1 MKLEDKFF
9 NGFFYSFLISVFLSS
24 VVVTIILSF
33 FTNNNYDKRTKQ
45 YIIDIEKK
53 NSKKIA
59 NMANIVITTKIQ
71 KLQSGLNELI
81 LLYQK
86 NAKKLL
92 ESNQDQE
99 LNTKFLKNLLTIEYG
114 FCRLYLED
122 SKKMA
127 FWFIDEFITEND
139 LDDKKDIKNQLIAF
153 NNIIPNLDSILKTT
167 KPHSFAYYF
176 YFDENELYI
185 SFPIFDACTSYYI
198 YYMRD
203 PFYSDPLCMN
213 DDGEYFQV
221 YKLKCENF
229 FLNMMKSKSNIYDN
243 NYLSNQ
249 HKTIFIAN
257 YYDVMEYDYV
267 TYNKEFSMCI
277 EFIDPI
283 TGGKGHACVDTLYTD
298 TVSFLEELNSK
309 IPGFFFVS
317 NVGFNNLFYFPQGT
331 STPKTS
337 TEQIY
342 NWIMNFKLAEKTYFH
357 DNIRKIISSSYN
369 DYIGNSLFDE
379 IYINGKNN
387 SEQYF
392 FINEEEFKYS
402 LYPIFVEDLNGKKE
416 HIMSIIYVYNDR
428 LFLEKINIYTSSLV
442 IKILL
447 GLIIFI
453 IFGYGLLYIIY
464 LTFNTLAKHIVIPIK
479 NINYML
485 KGINIGGKN
494 RLKYLEYLERKR
506 DENLEKLE
514 KIYLNEKK
522 KNLNEKSEDTESNL
536 INNYDEYKDYL
547 DNYNS
552 KTDLNIQT
560 KDSIFEKI
568 KQFSDFNKRFD
579 EENDF
584 IEKEIDFY
592 DFDELLLQYR
602 CYEIE
607 NLVKDLM
614 DLKSSMILTSK
625 DRELEKNIDYSF
637 SESIFRNFKN
647 KEGAIICQSN
657 LGNLQSQLLKFDKAI
672 YHLALS
678 LQDNDLRRFL
688 SQNLTDEFDED
699 DSLLKLLSNSY
710 GKLKQKEKRNILV
723 NKQMN
728 NSKVNF
734 SQKKIG
740 ILINTRYCRLIH
752 AYYMFFKNI
761 QKLQKSNDYKM
772 SGQFM
777 NTLFHTINYYHKII
791 IQYIYLSYVKND
803 LVKIGESILDYIEFL
818 IKFKFKTSSNDKNF
832 LKIYYR
838 GNPEFQEK
846 QKFKKKIFDK
856 IISWFSLFDEYIS
869 YVKDNSSLNDTKCIA
884 DDYSHN
890 LNIENFE
897 FDLESQTVFM
907 FRINIQRSN
916 FLKGK
921 FSLFCKNYNDA
932 LFYFMSAAKKNSIV
946 IDGLIKKRSLKHIYK
961 LLKKMKKKFEKFGLK
976 HLYMD
981 KEIKKYQKDKIKINH
996 KNKIESRNSNK
1007 LIKLEAFENITF
1019 GEEIEIIKRDIIK
1032 YINECNAKKEKD
1044 IMVLI
1049 DFNLYSKKEKNL
1061 NIDTSNINS
1070 FIEETILILNY
1081 YLSTNDRFGVAI
1093 YENDYQIICPLMRVD
1108 KIDNESFSKDLINF
1122 KEKAFNQKNEVEEFD
1137 INFEEIID
1145 NDLGFNLSRN
1155 NLSENSEDDHS
1166 EDTEKYIKNNY
1177 DKIIGLVKVINNIN
1191 NYIKLKGEAK
1201 NDKYIILFTDF
1212 FNIQFIEVEQIEKI
1226 LEKLEEDKEVI
1237 FLLVGKNKNFNI
1249 KYEFNNFEINYKIEK
1264 LILGKFREN
1273 SEVINFENIK
1283 KIKTILSNSKV
1294 IKDEIIYPNE
1304 IYK

>member
-1 MKLEDKFF
+1 MFIFCDYL
-9 NGFFYSFLISVFLSS
+9 LSVF
-24 VVVTIILSF
+24 ID
-33 FTNNNYDKRTKQ
+33 NNYDKRTKQ
-45 YIIDIEKK
+45 YIIDLEKK
-53 NSKKIA
+53 NAKKIA
-59 NMANIVITTKIQ
+59 NTANIILTTKIQ

-81 LLYQK
+81 ILYQK

-92 ESNQDQE
+92 KSNQEYE
-99 LNTKFLKNLLTIEYG
+99 LNTELIKNLLTIEYG
-114 FCRLYLED
+114 FCEEYLED

-127 FWFIDEFITEND
+127 FWFMDELTTEND
-139 LDDKKDIKNQLIAF
+139 LDGKKDVKNQLIAF
-153 NNIIPNLDSILKTT
+153 NNIIPNLDSILEAT

-176 YFDENELYI
+176 YFEQNELYI
-185 SFPIFDACTSYYI
+185 SYPIYDSCTGYYI

-203 PFYSDPLCMN
+203 PFYTGSSCIN
-213 DDGEYFQV
+213 DEGEYYQV
-221 YKLKCENF
+221 YKLKCDDF
-229 FLNMMKSKSNIYDN
+229 FKNMIKSKTNNYDN

-257 YYDVMEYDYV
+257 YYDVSEYDYV
-267 TYNKEFSMCI
+267 TYNKEFSICI

-283 TGGKGHACVDTLYTD
+283 TEGKGYACVDTLYTD

-309 IPGFFFVS
+309 IPGYFFVS
-317 NVGFNNLFYFPQGT
+317 NVGFNNLFYFPKGT

-342 NWIMNFKLAEKTYFH
+342 NWIMNFKLTEKTYFH

-369 DYIGNSLFDE
+369 DYIGNSIFEE
-379 IYINGKNN
+379 IFINGKNN
-387 SEQYF
+387 NEQHF
-392 FINEEEFKYS
+392 LINGEKFNFS
-402 LYPIFVEDLNGKKE
+402 LYPIVLENLNGKKE
-416 HIMSIIYVYNDR
+416 HIMSIIYVHNDR
-428 LFLEKINIYTSSLV
+428 LFLEKINIYTSSIV
-442 IKILL
+442 VKIIL

-494 RLKYLEYLERKR
+494 RLKYLDYLRKKR

-514 KIYLNEKK
+514 KIYLNENKK
-522 KNLNEKSEDTESNL
+522 KLDEKNEDAESDL
-536 INNYDEYKDYL
+536 INNHDENNDFQYK
-547 DNYNS
+547 YNS
-552 KTDLNIQT
+552 NNESHIQT

-568 KQFSDFNKRFD
+568 KQFSDFNKKYD

-602 CYEIE
+602 CSEIE
-607 NLVKDLM
+607 HLVNSLM

-625 DRELEKNIDYSF
+625 DRELEKIIDYSF
-637 SESIFRNFKN
+637 SESIFKNFKN

-657 LGNLQSQLLKFDKAI
+657 IGNLQSQLLEFDKAI
-672 YHLALS
+672 YHLAMT

-710 GKLKQKEKRNILV
+710 SKRKNKEKRNKLV

-734 SQKKIG
+734 SKKKIG

-761 QKLQKSNDYKM
+761 QKLQKSNNEKM

-777 NTLFHTINYYHKII
+777 NTLFHTINYFHKII
-791 IQYIYLSYVKND
+791 IQFIYLSYVKND

-846 QKFKKKIFDK
+846 QKYKKKIFDK
-856 IISWFSLFDEYIS
+856 IISWFNLFDDYIS
-869 YVKDNSSLNDTKCIA
+869 YVKDNSSLNDTKCIV

-890 LNIENFE
+890 LNTENYE

-921 FSLFCKNYNDA
+921 FSLCCKNYNDA
-932 LFYFMSAAKKNSIV
+932 LFYFMSAVKKNSIV

-961 LLKKMKKKFEKFGLK
+961 LLKKMKKKFEKLGLK
-976 HLYMD
+976 NLYMD
-981 KEIKKYQKDKIKINH
+981 KEIKNYQQDKNKINH
-996 KNKIESRNSNK
+996 KSNIIELRNKYNLKKIKENENK
-1007 LIKLEAFENITF
+1007 TF
-1019 GEEIEIIKRDIIK
+1019 GEEIEIINADIIQ

-1044 IMVLI
+1044 IMLLI
-1049 DFNLYSKKEKNL
+1049 DFNIYSKDEKNL
-1061 NIDTSNINS
+1061 NSKTSNIDS
-1070 FIEETILILNY
+1070 FIEETIFILKY
-1081 YLSTNDRFGVAI
+1081 YLSTNDRFGAAI
-1093 YENDYQIICPLMRVD
+1093 YTDDYKIICPLMRVD
-1108 KIDNESFSKDLINF
+1108 KIDNESFSKDLINS
-1122 KEKAFNQKNEVEEFD
+1122 KDKIFNPKNEDEEFD
-1137 INFEEIID
+1137 INLEEIID
-1145 NDLGFNLSRN
+1145 KDLGFNLGGN
-1155 NLSENSEDDHS
+1155 NISENSEEDYS
-1166 EDTEKYIKNNY
+1166 EDTEKYIKNYY
-1177 DKIIGLVKVINNIN
+1177 DKLIGLVKVINYIN
-1191 NYIKLKGEAK
+1191 NYIKLKGEIK
-1201 NDKYIILFTDF
+1201 NDKYIILFTGIL
-1212 FNIQFIEVEQIEKI
+1212 NIQIMEDEQIDKI
-1226 LEKLEEDKEVI
+1226 IKNLEEDKETI
-1237 FLLVGKNKNFNI
+1237 FLIVGKNKNFNI
-1249 KYEFNNFEINYKIEK
+1249 KNEFNKFEINNKIEK
-1264 LILGKFREN
+1264 LFLDKFGEN

-1283 KIKTILSNSKV
+1283 KIKTILSNNKV